1 MFFGET
7 PAFEAM
13 IAAATAFE
21 ITFNAKA
28 PLL

>member
-1 MFFGET
+1 GET